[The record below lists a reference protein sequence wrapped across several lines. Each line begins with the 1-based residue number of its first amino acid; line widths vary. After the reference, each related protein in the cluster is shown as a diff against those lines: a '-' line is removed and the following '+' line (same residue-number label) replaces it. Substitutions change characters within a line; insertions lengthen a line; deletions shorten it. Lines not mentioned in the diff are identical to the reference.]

1 MKRLFMIFMVIMLYV
16 PFAGHALTLEEGLK
30 IVVESGRD
38 VAIARSDEDAARASV
53 SLARSPWLPSVDL
66 YGRETWLR
74 NQPAAKLP
82 FTLPTTPGSPPPPD
96 SIPNS
101 QTQFLTYGIKATQI
115 LYDFGKT
122 SSSVGAAEHGLKSRE
137 IETDRMKSQVALDF
151 TIAYLDLL
159 ESDKLL
165 QVSREEVQQYEAHK
179 KDTESRFAAGVI
191 TKNEVLQADVTLAD
205 SRQRAVSAD
214 NLRSLRESRIN
225 SLLLRPLNE
234 QVKPEEIKTSPSAGL
249 TLEEAWTSAEATSS
263 RLKEI
268 DQTIAVKE
276 ENIKALH
283 AEYMP
288 TFYLSGGYEY
298 SENKYMVHQ
307 DNWSAVAGVNVNLY
321 SGGASN
327 SRTGLARAELRSLK
341 LSRDK
346 MLDGIR
352 LEVKGAYLDLQS
364 SAQKMEVTKTAV
376 AQADENLRLQRL
388 RYREG
393 VGTATDVLDA
403 VTLLTTAESN
413 SWKALYGMKRA
424 EASLLNAA
432 GKDLVGMY
440 GK

>member
-1 MKRLFMIFMVIMLYV
+1 MRRLAIIYTVILLLV
-16 PFAGHALTLEEGLK
+16 PLAGHALTLEEGLK
-30 IVVESGRD
+30 IVVENGRD

-74 NQPAAKLP
+74 YQPEAKTP
-82 FTLPTTPGSPPPPD
+82 FGAFPT
-96 SIPNS
+96 S
-101 QTQFLTYGIKATQI
+101 QDQFLTYGVKATQI

-122 SSSVGAAEHGLKSRE
+122 SSSVGAAEYGLKSRE
-137 IETDRMKSQVALDF
+137 IEIDRVKNQAALDF
-151 TIAYLDLL
+151 IVAYLDLL
-159 ESDKLL
+159 ESEKLL
-165 QVSREEVQQYEAHK
+165 QVSKEEVQQYEAHQ
-179 KDTESRFAAGVI
+179 KDTQSRFAAGVV
-191 TKNEVLQADVTLAD
+191 TKNEVLQAEVTLAD

-234 QVKPEEIKTSPSAGL
+234 QVKPEEISASPSTGL
-249 TLEEAWTSAEATSS
+249 TLEEAWASAEETSN

-268 DQTIAVKE
+268 DQVIAAKE
-276 ENIKALH
+276 ENIKSLR

-298 SENKYMVHQ
+298 SENKYLVHQ
-307 DNWSAVAGVNVNLY
+307 DNWSAIAGVNVNLY

-327 SRTGLARAELRSLK
+327 SRVGLAKAELRSLK

-346 MLDGIR
+346 LLDGIR
-352 LEVKGAYLDLQS
+352 LEVKAAYLDLQS
-364 SAQKMEVTKTAV
+364 SAQKMEVTQAAV
-376 AQADENLRLQRL
+376 DQAVENLRLQRL

-403 VTLLTTAESN
+403 VTLLSTAETN

-424 EASLLNAA
+424 EASLLNAS
-432 GKDLVGMY
+432 GKDLVSMY

>member
-1 MKRLFMIFMVIMLYV
+1 MKRLLVIFALIMLFS
-16 PFAGHALTLEEGLK
+16 PPAGHALTLEEGLK
-30 IVVESGRD
+30 IVAESGRD

-53 SLARSPWLPSVDL
+53 SLARSPWLPTVDL
-66 YGRETWLR
+66 YGRETWLA

-137 IETDRMKSQVALDF
+137 IEVDRVRNQAALDF
-151 TIAYLDLL
+151 IVAYLDLL

-165 QVSREEVQQYEAHK
+165 QVSKEEVQQYEAHE
-179 KDTESRFAAGVI
+179 KDTQSRFAAGVI
-191 TKNEVLQADVTLAD
+191 TKNEVLQAEVTLAD
-205 SRQRAVSAD
+205 SRQRAVSAE
-214 NLRSLRESRIN
+214 NIRSLRESRIN

-234 QVKPEEIKTSPSAGL
+234 EVKPEEIKASPSAGL
-249 TLEEAWTSAEATSS
+249 TLEEAWASAEETSS
-263 RLKEI
+263 RLKET
-268 DQTIAVKE
+268 DQVVAAKE
-276 ENIKALH
+276 ENIKSLR

-298 SENKYMVHQ
+298 SENRYLVHQ
-307 DNWSAVAGVNVNLY
+307 DNWSAIAGVNVNLY

-327 SRTGLARAELRSLK
+327 SRIGLARAELRSLK
-341 LSRDK
+341 LSREK
-346 MLDGIR
+346 LLDGIR
-352 LEVKGAYLDLQS
+352 LEVKAAYLDLQS
-364 SAQKMEVTKTAV
+364 SAQKMEVTQAAV
-376 AQADENLRLQRL
+376 AQALENLRLQRL

-403 VTLLTTAESN
+403 VTLLSTAETN

-424 EASLLNAA
+424 EAALLNAA
-432 GKDLVGMY
+432 GKDLVSMY